1 VFECTAKRTWKEMSH
16 SLTEHRDVKL
26 EDAGNMFKEPPGSST
41 RISQIRE
48 KERTERNET
57 GCAVTK
63 LHLLLRK

>member
-1 VFECTAKRTWKEMSH
+1 MSH